1 MQRYFFVFLSFFS
14 WMQLIQKYKIFR
26 FEKSYQILR
35 QHSLINL
42 LLWMHNGPL
51 EAITSHAENRN
62 QIFKDP
68 KFDYTAKIPSN

>member
-1 MQRYFFVFLSFFS
+1 
-14 WMQLIQKYKIFR
+14 
-26 FEKSYQILR
+26 
-35 QHSLINL
+35 
-42 LLWMHNGPL
+42 MHNGPL